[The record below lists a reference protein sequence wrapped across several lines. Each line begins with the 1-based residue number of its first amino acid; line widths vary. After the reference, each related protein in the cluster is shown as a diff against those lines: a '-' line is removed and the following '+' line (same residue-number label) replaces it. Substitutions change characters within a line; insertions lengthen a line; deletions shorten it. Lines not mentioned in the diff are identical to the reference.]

1 METKLSST
9 KSGKV
14 HITSSFRNL
23 PEEVLLN
30 LYKEKIAALEEMS
43 GLASAGVCSPESN
56 AAPLIGEPAIDRA
69 PLWVRVALLD
79 EMLSCPLC
87 RREFSGT

>member
-1 METKLSST
+1 MSRT

-14 HITSSFRNL
+14 HSTSSFRNL
-23 PEEVLLN
+23 PEEVLLG
-30 LYKEKIAALEEMS
+30 LYKEKITALEEMS

-56 AAPLIGEPAIDRA
+56 AAPLIGEPAIDKA

-87 RREFSGT
+87 RRELLEA

>member
-1 METKLSST
+1 MSST
-9 KSGKV
+9 KNGKV

-23 PEEVLLN
+23 PEEILLG
-30 LYKEKIAALEEMS
+30 LYKKKITALEEMS
-43 GLASAGVCSPESN
+43 GGAAAGVCSSEPN
-56 AAPLIGEPAIDRA
+56 AAPLIGEPVIDGA

-87 RREFSGT
+87 RRELMGLRLEA